1 MFIILKTYTESLSY
15 ISTSFSPLGPGPC
28 LLVAYRVRVSL
39 DNRNER
45 KWTTKQSS
53 IIRIRDKKWNGDAL
67 EKCFFLS
74 LFGFGWP
81 SKQFRKEQRCAS
93 TRWDVILMMYCWLS
107 IDKFTFII
115 YPCTV
120 YHWFF
125 ILSLC
130 CVSNLE
136 NALRSFSSIF
146 CFDFFSFAGSSC
158 GRFIQLIVRFGV
170 DFRSFF
176 NSNVFQCIYGHYSL
190 YNDFITSL
198 CFLSF
203 SLSLALAFAWS
214 LTVISSSLHSFIQP
228 FISIV

>member
-125 ILSLC
+125 ILSLLC
-130 CVSNLE
+130 LKFRERTSFFLFHILFRFLFVCWFVLWPFYT
-136 NALRSFSSIF
+136 AHRSIR
-146 CFDFFSFAGSSC
+146 CGFSFIFQFKCVPMHLWAL
-158 GRFIQLIVRFGV
+158 FIV
-170 DFRSFF
+170 
-176 NSNVFQCIYGHYSL
+176 
-190 YNDFITSL
+190 
-198 CFLSF
+198 
-203 SLSLALAFAWS
+203 
-214 LTVISSSLHSFIQP
+214 
-228 FISIV
+228 